1 MDKYEKQHQR
11 NLSAYERQVSA
22 IFNQAIKEATLIGVS
37 IEDLAD
43 DEILSFDKLP
53 KTKKAVSKMLN
64 TLASNLTVCIVNGVQ
79 SSWTLAN
86 SREDELCNQVF
97 GDVKDLLTDAQHKR
111 YYSNNGD
118 ALQAFLDRKE
128 AGLKLS
134 ERVWKY
140 ADEFK
145 EEIEMGLDLG
155 IRDGVAANKMQK
167 DLQQYLQHPDMLF
180 RRVRDKYDNLQLSK
194 RAKAYHPG
202 AGVYRSS
209 YKNARR
215 LTVTETNMAYRTA
228 DYLRWQQ
235 MDFVVGIRVVKSNN
249 HPDTDICDELSA
261 PLGSTAVEG
270 PGCYPKD
277 FKFVGWHPHCRCH
290 SESILKTEE
299 ELMAGNRRIM
309 NGDEPSAESVN
320 TVKDTPEAFN
330 KWVKN
335 NKERIES
342 AKTLPY
348 FIRDNEKYL
357 PDITTRHGYEGLKLG
372 RKATKQ
378 AKEAYGTYQPSH
390 NYSKEQIENLEEAEK
405 VMGIERGEP
414 MTFDE
419 ADNGRSNKYHDINNC
434 AECVFIHEMR
444 LRGFDVTSNVYNAK
458 DSSFV
463 DIAKDTRTV
472 WRTAKGKVPE
482 FTSVIGGNSKEVR
495 AKLLKQT
502 DTIGARY
509 HIGWDMSPQMG
520 HIVTAERTKDGLIIY
535 DPQRNEFLSLEG
547 IIGSRYKDSKIELLR
562 VDKLLLN
569 IDLLNTCASQLV

>member
-1 MDKYEKQHQR
+1 MDKYEKKHQR

-22 IFNQAIKEATLIGVS
+22 IFNQAIKEATLIGAS

-97 GDVKDLLTDAQHKR
+97 GDAKDLLTDAQRKR

-118 ALQAFLDRKE
+118 ALQALLDRKE
-128 AGLKLS
+128 AGLNLS

-140 ADEFK
+140 AEDFK

-180 RRVRDKYDNLQLSK
+180 RRVRDKHGNLQLSK

-299 ELMAGNRRIM
+299 ELMADNKRIM
-309 NGDEPSAESVN
+309 NGEEPTTESVN
-320 TVKDTPEAFN
+320 TVKDTPEAFA

-342 AKTLPY
+342 AKTMPY
-348 FIRDNEKYL
+348 FIRDNKDRVEKIL
-357 PDITTRHGYEGLKLG
+357 S
-372 RKATKQ
+372 A
-378 AKEAYGTYQPSH
+378 AKNSKTADTPHAAILEAY
-390 NYSKEQIENLEEAEK
+390 
-405 VMGIERGEP
+405 
-414 MTFDE
+414 
-419 ADNGRSNKYHDINNC
+419 
-434 AECVFIHEMR
+434 
-444 LRGFDVTSNVYNAK
+444 
-458 DSSFV
+458 
-463 DIAKDTRTV
+463 
-472 WRTAKGKVPE
+472 
-482 FTSVIGGNSKEVR
+482 
-495 AKLLKQT
+495 
-502 DTIGARY
+502 
-509 HIGWDMSPQMG
+509 
-520 HIVTAERTKDGLIIY
+520 TK
-535 DPQRNEFLSLEG
+535 RF
-547 IIGSRYKDSKIELLR
+547 
-562 VDKLLLN
+562 
-569 IDLLNTCASQLV
+569 

>member
-53 KTKKAVSKMLN
+53 KTKKTVSKMLN
-64 TLASNLTVCIVNGVQ
+64 TLASNLAVCIVNGVQ

-97 GDVKDLLTDAQHKR
+97 GDVKDLLTDAQRKR

-118 ALQAFLDRKE
+118 ALQAFLGRKE
-128 AGLKLS
+128 AGLDLS

-145 EEIEMGLDLG
+145 GEIEMGLDLG

-180 RRVRDKYDNLQLSK
+180 RRVRDKHGNLQLSK

-228 DYLRWQQ
+228 DYLRWQN
-235 MDFVVGIRVVKSNN
+235 MDFVVGVRVVKSNN

-261 PLGSTAVEG
+261 PLGSTANKG
-270 PGCYPKD
+270 RGCYPKD

-299 ELMAGNRRIM
+299 ELMTDNKRIM
-309 NGDEPSAESVN
+309 NGEEPTTKSVN
-320 TVKDTPEAFN
+320 TVQSLPKKFTDWMDDNKDRLNQA
-330 KWVKN
+330 KN
-335 NKERIES
+335 
-342 AKTLPY
+342 APY
-348 FIRDNEKYL
+348 FLKDNVTSFFCAEEMKQFRPMVCNILSQDKKYK
-357 PDITTRHGYEGLKLG
+357 DVAFD
-372 RKATKQ
+372 KATKGLKATHIGHNIDKTKGWYELSVQ
-378 AKEAYGTYQPSH
+378 EVGLKTGHAVIFEKEIHSILNHKNTEGTWDGLTLEIAAAENGTANNIRNALKH
-390 NYSKEQIENLEEAEK
+390 CASKPNSDIAVVFFPNDNFNIENFNHGLSK
-405 VMGIERGEP
+405 FKG
-414 MTFDE
+414 
-419 ADNGRSNKYHDINNC
+419 
-434 AECVFIHEMR
+434 
-444 LRGFDVTSNVYNAK
+444 LRGTPQYHHFKFIYCIGK
-458 DSSFV
+458 D
-463 DIAKDTRTV
+463 DILLTR
-472 WRTAKGKVPE
+472 KKPE
-482 FTSVIGGNSKEVR
+482 
-495 AKLLKQT
+495 
-502 DTIGARY
+502 
-509 HIGWDMSPQMG
+509 
-520 HIVTAERTKDGLIIY
+520 
-535 DPQRNEFLSLEG
+535 
-547 IIGSRYKDSKIELLR
+547 
-562 VDKLLLN
+562 
-569 IDLLNTCASQLV
+569 

>member
-97 GDVKDLLTDAQHKR
+97 GDVKDLLNDAQRKR

-128 AGLKLS
+128 AGLNLS

-140 ADEFK
+140 AEDFK

-180 RRVRDKYDNLQLSK
+180 RRVRDMHGNLQLSK

-299 ELMAGNRRIM
+299 ELMADNKRIM

-335 NKERIES
+335 NKERIEN

-348 FIRDNEKYL
+348 FIRDNKERVEKTIQ
-357 PDITTRHGYEGLKLG
+357 DKDKEGELASIADKI
-372 RKATKQ
+372 KAK
-378 AKEAYGTYQPSH
+378 GNIDHVPVSRF
-390 NYSKEQIENLEEAEK
+390 KEQPNEQQIIERLGGGDMTKGSCSSLAFAYAANKGGMDVLDFRGGESLDYFARHRNIEEIVAKVGGKTYKTVIEPMSGVELMREAEVGK
-405 VMGIERGEP
+405 EYYLAIGRHAAIVRKNKKGHNEYLELQSPRP
-414 MTFDE
+414 N
-419 ADNGRSNKYHDINNC
+419 DNGWHKLD
-434 AECVFIHEMR
+434 
-444 LRGFDVTSNVYNAK
+444 AK
-458 DSSFV
+458 KFSSRFV
-463 DIAKDTRTV
+463 
-472 WRTAKGKVPE
+472 AKGREWCFEMVE
-482 FTSVIGGNSKEVR
+482 ISKLYNDDSYKELMGYINTNVE
-495 AKLLKQT
+495 KQLK
-502 DTIGARY
+502 
-509 HIGWDMSPQMG
+509 
-520 HIVTAERTKDGLIIY
+520 
-535 DPQRNEFLSLEG
+535 G
-547 IIGSRYKDSKIELLR
+547 ISGSIK
-562 VDKLLLN
+562 
-569 IDLLNTCASQLV
+569 

>member
-1 MDKYEKQHQR
+1 MDKYEKKHQR

-97 GDVKDLLTDAQHKR
+97 GDTKDLLNDAQRKR

-128 AGLKLS
+128 AGLNLS

-140 ADEFK
+140 AEDFK

-180 RRVRDKYDNLQLSK
+180 RRVRDKYGNLQLSK

-209 YKNARR
+209 FKNARR

-235 MDFVVGIRVVKSNN
+235 MDFVVGIRVVKSIN

-299 ELMAGNRRIM
+299 ELMADNKRIM
-309 NGDEPSAESVN
+309 NGKEPTTESVN
-320 TVKDTPEAFN
+320 TVKDTPEAFD

-335 NKERIES
+335 NQERIES

-348 FIRDNEKYL
+348 FIRDNKERVEKIIQDKDKKGEL
-357 PDITTRHGYEGLKLG
+357 ASIVDKIK
-372 RKATKQ
+372 TKGNID
-378 AKEAYGTYQPSH
+378 YVPVSRF
-390 NYSKEQIENLEEAEK
+390 KEQPNEQQIIERLGGGDRTKGSCSSLAFAYAANKGGMDVLDFRGGESLDYFARHRNIEEIVAKVGGKTYKTVIEPMSGVELMREAEIGK
-405 VMGIERGEP
+405 EYYLAIGRHAAIVRKNNKGHNEYLELQSPRLN
-414 MTFDE
+414 
-419 ADNGRSNKYHDINNC
+419 DNGWHKLD
-434 AECVFIHEMR
+434 
-444 LRGFDVTSNVYNAK
+444 AK
-458 DSSFV
+458 KFSSRFV
-463 DIAKDTRTV
+463 
-472 WRTAKGKVPE
+472 AKGREWCFEMVE
-482 FTSVIGGNSKEVR
+482 ISKLYNDASYKE
-495 AKLLKQT
+495 L
-502 DTIGARY
+502 
-509 HIGWDMSPQMG
+509 MG
-520 HIVTAERTKDGLIIY
+520 YINTNAERQLK
-535 DPQRNEFLSLEG
+535 G
-547 IIGSRYKDSKIELLR
+547 ISGSIK
-562 VDKLLLN
+562 
-569 IDLLNTCASQLV
+569 

>member
-1 MDKYEKQHQR
+1 MDKYEKKHQR

-37 IEDLAD
+37 IEELAD

-97 GDVKDLLTDAQHKR
+97 GDVKDLLNDAQRKR

-128 AGLKLS
+128 AGLNLS
-134 ERVWKY
+134 ERVWRY
-140 ADEFK
+140 AEDFK

-180 RRVRDKYDNLQLSK
+180 RRVRDKYGNLQLSK

-215 LTVTETNMAYRTA
+215 LTVTEANMAYRTA

-235 MDFVVGIRVVKSNN
+235 MDFVVGVRVVKSNN

-299 ELMAGNRRIM
+299 ELIADNKRIM
-309 NGDEPSAESVN
+309 NGEEPTTESAN
-320 TVKDTPEAFN
+320 TVKDTPEAFD

-335 NKERIES
+335 NQERIES

-348 FIRDNEKYL
+348 FIRDNKERVEKIIQDKDKKGEL
-357 PDITTRHGYEGLKLG
+357 ASIADKI
-372 RKATKQ
+372 KAKGNID
-378 AKEAYGTYQPSH
+378 YVPVSRF
-390 NYSKEQIENLEEAEK
+390 KEQPNEQQIIERLGGGDKTKGSCSSLAFAYAANKGGMDVLDFRGGESLDYFARHRNIEEIVAKVGGKTYKTVIEPMSGVELMREAEIGK
-405 VMGIERGEP
+405 EYYLAIGRHAAIVRKNNKGHNEYLELQSPRP
-414 MTFDE
+414 N
-419 ADNGRSNKYHDINNC
+419 DNGWHKLD
-434 AECVFIHEMR
+434 
-444 LRGFDVTSNVYNAK
+444 AK
-458 DSSFV
+458 KFSSRFV
-463 DIAKDTRTV
+463 
-472 WRTAKGKVPE
+472 AKGREWCFEMVE
-482 FTSVIGGNSKEVR
+482 ISKLYNDGSYKELMGYINTN
-495 AKLLKQT
+495 AGKQLK
-502 DTIGARY
+502 
-509 HIGWDMSPQMG
+509 
-520 HIVTAERTKDGLIIY
+520 
-535 DPQRNEFLSLEG
+535 G
-547 IIGSRYKDSKIELLR
+547 ISGSIK
-562 VDKLLLN
+562 
-569 IDLLNTCASQLV
+569 

>member
-1 MDKYEKQHQR
+1 MDKYEKKHQR

-43 DEILSFDKLP
+43 DEILSFGKLP

-97 GDVKDLLTDAQHKR
+97 GDAKDLLTDAQRKR

-128 AGLKLS
+128 AGLNLS

-180 RRVRDKYDNLQLSK
+180 RRVRDKHGNLQLSK

-261 PLGSTAVEG
+261 SLGSTAVEG

-299 ELMAGNRRIM
+299 ELMADNKRIT
-309 NGDEPSAESVN
+309 NGEEPTTESVN
-320 TVKDTPEAFN
+320 TVKGTPKAFD
-330 KWVKN
+330 KWVKD
-335 NKERIES
+335 NKERIEN

-348 FIRDNEKYL
+348 FIRDNKEMVEKIIRKDAKRGELATIVDKIKARGDIDYL
-357 PDITTRHGYEGLKLG
+357 PVSRFEEQPNEQQIIERLG
-372 RKATKQ
+372 GGDKTKGSCSSL
-378 AKEAYGTYQPSH
+378 AFAYAANKGGMDVLDFRGGESLEYFARNSNIEEIVNKVGGKTYKTIIEPKSGMDLMKEAEVGKEYYLAIGRHAAIVRRKGRYNEYLELQSSRPNGNGWHRLDAGKFKSRFG
-390 NYSKEQIENLEEAEK
+390 SKGRDWRFEMVEISKLYNDDSYEEL
-405 VMGIERGEP
+405 MG
-414 MTFDE
+414 
-419 ADNGRSNKYHDINNC
+419 YIN
-434 AECVFIHEMR
+434 
-444 LRGFDVTSNVYNAK
+444 TNAK
-458 DSSFV
+458 
-463 DIAKDTRTV
+463 KQL
-472 WRTAKGKVPE
+472 KGI
-482 FTSVIGGNSKEVR
+482 S
-495 AKLLKQT
+495 
-502 DTIGARY
+502 
-509 HIGWDMSPQMG
+509 
-520 HIVTAERTKDGLIIY
+520 
-535 DPQRNEFLSLEG
+535 
-547 IIGSRYKDSKIELLR
+547 GSIK
-562 VDKLLLN
+562 
-569 IDLLNTCASQLV
+569 